1 MINESRIMNVQSLK
15 GIFGKCPNLLGSELM
30 NVEINRD
37 GPAMRIKVMT
47 KEGVINKPKKWLD
60 FNVVYIE
67 LLIIGISKLKISEL
81 GTNNI
86 IKNLNIDLENGENVF
101 RLVCEN
107 DMSIFCN
114 FAAVRIQGIKTGL
127 V

>member
-15 GIFGKCPNLLGSELM
+15 GIFGKCPNFLGSELM

-37 GPAMRIKVMT
+37 GPAMKIKFMT
-47 KEGVINKPKKWLD
+47 NEKVINKPKRWLD

-67 LLIIGISKLKISEL
+67 LLIIGVGNLKISGL

-86 IKNLNIDLENGENVF
+86 IKNLDIFSEEDEAVF
-101 RLVCEN
+101 KLLCEN
-107 DMSIFCN
+107 EMSIECN
-114 FAAVRIQGIKTGL
+114 FAAIRVQEVKPGL
-127 V
+127 I